1 MQTRKVKLF
10 YFFSALISVAGRFG
24 ITKKTKCSLPL
35 RAFAGNIFVSRKGAK
50 RQRAQKE
57 ERKMKLEDNLDRIH
71 AATVKNRWL
80 QIFTAFNRGLLAFG
94 FIPPGIKKILRQPF
108 TILPDSNPVG
118 HYFNALYQTG
128 FYYEFI
134 GWAQVIAAI
143 LLLFP
148 RTAHLGALMFFPI
161 ILNIAV
167 LTNAVGFAGTWLVT
181 ILMFLSSLYLVCW
194 DYDRIKAIFFIE
206 RRNKVSVFS
215 REFLWLPALF
225 AVGGAIAGGFAKLIS
240 LGNFKNYL
248 TITLLLIAAGL
259 IFGVFVHIHH
269 RFMHTGDLNKE
280 IID

>member
-1 MQTRKVKLF
+1 
-10 YFFSALISVAGRFG
+10 
-24 ITKKTKCSLPL
+24 
-35 RAFAGNIFVSRKGAK
+35 
-50 RQRAQKE
+50 
-57 ERKMKLEDNLDRIH
+57 MKLENVLDRIH
-71 AATVKNRWL
+71 AAAVKNRFL
-80 QIFTAFNRGLLAFG
+80 QLFTVFNRGILAFG

-108 TILPDSNPVG
+108 TIMPDSNPVG

-148 RTAHLGALMFFPI
+148 RTAHFGAILFFPI

-181 ILMFLSSLYLVCW
+181 IMMFLSSLYLVCW

-206 RRNKVSVFS
+206 RRKKVSVFKS
-215 REFLWLPALF
+215 EILWLPALF
-225 AVGGAIAGGFAKLIS
+225 AVGGATVGGLFTLIR

-248 TITLLLIAAGL
+248 SVTLFLTVIGL
-259 IFGVFVHIHH
+259 VFGLFMHIHH
-269 RFMHTGDLNKE
+269 RFMHTGDLNRE